1 MHGGPFLIIAQYSL
15 KHDLQN
21 YVICLPSE
29 VNMDG
34 CMVTRIGLMCT
45 VKVFSYRAYR
55 LVLACTTHNIWLYK
69 WNNIENINYISLSIP
84 VFIKNLLMMLMPPG
98 KGKSEQITQIILT
111 SKLMI
116 HVNSHIFYSKRN
128 NLVFRIIQEDH
139 ASSMH

>member
-1 MHGGPFLIIAQYSL
+1 MHGGPFLSIAQYSL

-55 LVLACTTHNIWLYK
+55 LVLACTTHNSWLYK

-84 VFIKNLLMMLMPPG
+84 VFKKKLINDADASM
-98 KGKSEQITQIILT
+98 KGK
-111 SKLMI
+111 K
-116 HVNSHIFYSKRN
+116 
-128 NLVFRIIQEDH
+128 
-139 ASSMH
+139 